1 MEIDS
6 FRHKKGAFDVFQQWL
21 IPVGGIYVGFSSFYD
36 REIDEVTMESATMPT
51 SLLCPVGSV
60 GSVGSAGAKG
70 IQGFPGSGCRSP
82 LVVLGVSPIIVGMG
96 CVQQW

>member
-6 FRHKKGAFDVFQQWL
+6 FCHKKGAFDVFQQWL

-36 REIDEVTMESATMPT
+36 REFDEVTMESATMPT

-70 IQGFPGSGCRSP
+70 YRVPGAVPHLCWHGVYSAMVRRD
-82 LVVLGVSPIIVGMG
+82 VVIGGN
-96 CVQQW
+96 